1 MADISQ
7 IQVGSTTYDV
17 KDSTARSGLSTKL
30 GNTGDQTLY
39 PSSGDTDVQ
48 LMVSGPTSSSYYGKV
63 KLIGE
68 DDSGRMQVGHNGDA
82 SSFVLVESYHDTD
95 YGDFSDVS
103 VYGSDENNNSIY
115 AYIGTIDG
123 APENEGACVM
133 IEEANDAVNFFADKM
148 MLNNSDTVAYADIAD
163 TVENAVHKGT
173 VNLSAPGT
181 IRTGSTAPAS
191 VTTTGWSVGDLYI
204 YVQS

>member
-17 KDSTARSGLSTKL
+17 KDSTARSGLSTKQDTISDLATIRSGAALGTTAIQYPENGWNGALLTHSGTEGEASWSSLYYTSLLGKPTINSITVSDSKTSSDYGLL
-30 GNTGDQTLY
+30 GNSGDQLI
-39 PSSGDTDVQ
+39 SGSTNASLTISKTDVAE
-48 LMVSGPTSSSYYGKV
+48 VCFDVDGITV
-63 KLIGE
+63 
-68 DDSGRMQVGHNGDA
+68 NG
-82 SSFVLVESYHDTD
+82 V
-95 YGDFSDVS
+95 
-103 VYGSDENNNSIY
+103 
-115 AYIGTIDG
+115 
-123 APENEGACVM
+123 
-133 IEEANDAVNFFADKM
+133 
-148 MLNNSDTVAYADIAD
+148 DTVAYDDIED